1 MKIIS
6 IANFKGGTGKTVTAC
21 NLAAILAREGK
32 RVLVI
37 DADAQHNSSDFF
49 GADPEGCT
57 LTDVLEG
64 TGEPTA
70 ADNVQETVFDRLDVL
85 PADMGLLRLDLAA
98 ILTQDN
104 APLRRMDDFL
114 DALREDGDYD
124 LVLIDCPPSFTAASV
139 AALVN
144 SDEVLMPTR
153 SDAFSRNG
161 VLEIREQLE
170 NVGLRLLRPLPR
182 IRVLVTMAHSNATLP
197 KQVTALYKEAGF
209 EVCRTVI
216 RSGEVVNKSTWQR
229 NPLYVV
235 ASGTNV
241 SQDYERLADEI
252 FDSEKLRLNEQI
264 ELFLS
269 KAISSERAAVN
280 LVISRTTFLRR
291 VDAYKASKKRPRGR
305 PRKGDIERADEI
317 SREV

>member
-114 DALREDGDYD
+114 DALREGGDYD

-153 SDAFSRNG
+153 SDAFSRLG
-161 VLEIREQLE
+161 VREIRNQLE

-182 IRVLVTMAHSNATLP
+182 IRVLLTMVDGRASLP
-197 KQVTALYKEAGF
+197 KQALAMYRATGF

-216 RSGEVVNKSTWQR
+216 RSGVIVSKSTWPR
-229 NPLYVV
+229 KPLCEY
-235 ASGTNV
+235 APESKPAK
-241 SQDYERLADEI
+241 DYEALA
-252 FDSEKLRLNEQI
+252 K
-264 ELFLS
+264 
-269 KAISSERAAVN
+269 
-280 LVISRTTFLRR
+280 
-291 VDAYKASKKRPRGR
+291 
-305 PRKGDIERADEI
+305 
-317 SREV
+317 EVLIDG

>member
-1 MKIIS
+1 MKILS
-6 IANFKGGTGKTVTAC
+6 ICNFKGGTGKTVTAC

-32 RVLVI
+32 RVLLI

-70 ADNVQETVFDRLDVL
+70 ADNVQETTLDNL
-85 PADMGLLRLDLAA
+85 DILAADMGLLRLDLAA

-104 APLRRMDDFL
+104 AALRRMDDFL
-114 DALREDGDYD
+114 YALREDGEYD
-124 LVLIDCPPSFTAASV
+124 VIVIDCPPSFTAASV

-182 IRVLVTMAHSNATLP
+182 IRVLVTMADARATLP
-197 KQVTALYKEAGF
+197 KQALAMYKAAGF

-216 RSGEVVNKSTWQR
+216 RSGVAVSKSTWQR
-229 NPLYVV
+229 LPLY
-235 ASGTNV
+235 AAAPESKPAY
-241 SQDYERLADEI
+241 DYEKLAE
-252 FDSEKLRLNEQI
+252 
-264 ELFLS
+264 
-269 KAISSERAAVN
+269 
-280 LVISRTTFLRR
+280 
-291 VDAYKASKKRPRGR
+291 
-305 PRKGDIERADEI
+305 
-317 SREV
+317 EVLIDG

>member
-21 NLAAILAREGK
+21 NLAAITARDGK
-32 RVLVI
+32 RVLLI

-70 ADNVQETVFDRLDVL
+70 ADNVQETTLDSLDVL

-114 DALREDGDYD
+114 DALREDREYD
-124 LVLIDCPPSFTAASV
+124 TVIIDCPPSFTAASV

-153 SDAFSRNG
+153 SDAFSRTG

-182 IRVLVTMAHSNATLP
+182 IRVLVTMAHSKATLP
-197 KQVTALYKEAGF
+197 KQATAMYAEAGF

-216 RSGEVVNKSTWQR
+216 RSGVIVSKSTWPR
-229 NPLYVV
+229 KPLYEY
-235 ASGTNV
+235 APESKPAK
-241 SQDYERLADEI
+241 DYEALA
-252 FDSEKLRLNEQI
+252 K
-264 ELFLS
+264 
-269 KAISSERAAVN
+269 
-280 LVISRTTFLRR
+280 
-291 VDAYKASKKRPRGR
+291 
-305 PRKGDIERADEI
+305 
-317 SREV
+317 EVLIDG

>member
-21 NLAAILAREGK
+21 NLAAIAARDGK
-32 RVLVI
+32 RVLLI

-70 ADNVQETVFDRLDVL
+70 ADNVQETTLDSLDVL

-114 DALREDGDYD
+114 DALREDREYD
-124 LVLIDCPPSFTAASV
+124 TVIIDCPPSFTAASV

-144 SDEVLMPTR
+144 SDEVIMPTR
-153 SDAFSRNG
+153 SDAFSRTG
-161 VLEIREQLE
+161 VLEIRDQLN

-182 IRVLVTMAHSNATLP
+182 IRVLITMADARSSVP
-197 KQVTALYKEAGF
+197 KQAADMYKAAGF
-209 EVCRTVI
+209 AACRTVI
-216 RSGEVVNKSTWQR
+216 RSGVAVSKSTWQR
-229 NPLYVV
+229 LPLYAV
-235 ASGTNV
+235 APSSNPAL
-241 SQDYERLADEI
+241 DYERLAKEV
-252 FDSEKLRLNEQI
+252 LGTATPQP
-264 ELFLS
+264 
-269 KAISSERAAVN
+269 AAPAAP
-280 LVISRTTFLRR
+280 L
-291 VDAYKASKKRPRGR
+291 ARGAKGEEV
-305 PRKGDIERADEI
+305 RKDG
-317 SREV
+317 